1 MRASTRKVLK
11 KVRIEMEM
19 TLAQLGKKVDKSA
32 KTICNYEAGTT
43 EPDITTFNK
52 ICRALNLDPKEL
64 I

>member
-1 MRASTRKVLK
+1 
-11 KVRIEMEM
+11 MEM